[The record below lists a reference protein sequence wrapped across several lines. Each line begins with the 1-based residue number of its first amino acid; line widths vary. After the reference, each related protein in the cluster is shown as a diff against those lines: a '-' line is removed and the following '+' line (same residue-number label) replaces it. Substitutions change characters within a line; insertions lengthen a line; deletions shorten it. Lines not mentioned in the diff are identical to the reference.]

1 MKDQAVKIAKNIEN
15 PREAKN
21 ELREYLQHLIL
32 RKIFEL
38 NLSSKI
44 VFHGGTALRII
55 HGLDRFSEDLDFH
68 VLNLN
73 KMFDFEACVQNID
86 NTLQLNG
93 YSTTIKLKTNT
104 PVQSVFIKF
113 SKLLYEANL
122 SPLLTENIS
131 IKFEID
137 TNPPWGFSLDKS
149 MVNKYFPFSVIHHDK
164 ESFFAGKCHAVMQ
177 RQYIKG
183 RDYFDLMFYLS
194 RWKGIQPNFTYLNNC
209 IIQSGYTENQFSIDN
224 WKLLLLQKLRN
235 IDWEL
240 VQKDVQPFIGS
251 LADVQFLE
259 FNTFE
264 KLLID

>member
-1 MKDQAVKIAKNIEN
+1 MKDQAIGIVKNIEN

-38 NLSSKI
+38 NLSSEM

-68 VLNLN
+68 VLNLD
-73 KMFDFEACVQNID
+73 KMFDFEACVQKID
-86 NTLQLNG
+86 NELQLNG
-93 YSTTIKLKTNT
+93 YSTTIKLKTNKL
-104 PVQSVFIKF
+104 VQSVFIKF
-113 SKLLYEANL
+113 SKLLFEANL

-137 TNPPWGFSLDKS
+137 TNPPSGFSIDKS

-177 RQYIKG
+177 RRYTKG
-183 RDYFDLMFYLS
+183 RDCFDLMFYLS
-194 RWKGIQPNFTYLNNC
+194 RWKGIQPKFTYLNNC
-209 IIQSGYTENQFSIDN
+209 LVQSGYTEDQFSIDN
-224 WKLLLLQKLRN
+224 WKSLLLQKLKN
-235 IDWEL
+235 VDWEL
-240 VQKDVQPFIGS
+240 VQKDILPFIGS
-251 LADVQFLE
+251 LSDVQLLE
-259 FNTFE
+259 FDTFDN
-264 KLLID
+264 LLKP